1 MVKRESYEK
10 EKKDEEGYV
19 NCQAGIRNKGSSKEH
34 SALLWGTQLWIF
46 HTQKLKVV
54 HILSLHLCLKVL
66 GDRYLSDMEDRTTR
80 VSAFREILQSLQ
92 CKIVQ
97 YTFLG
102 QYLIKLQ
109 DFFSQCK
116 IPHPAWIQ
124 LHHNKL
130 GLSGMRLFRP
140 LYHKTEK
147 TLFQMW
153 CTALKKH

>member
-1 MVKRESYEK
+1 MISP
-10 EKKDEEGYV
+10 
-19 NCQAGIRNKGSSKEH
+19 
-34 SALLWGTQLWIF
+34 LL
-46 HTQKLKVV
+46 V
-54 HILSLHLCLKVL
+54 LSLRILKDIDQSVCCLFYLWKFYRIMISFL
-66 GDRYLSDMEDRTTR
+66 FHYLFHLSDFYLWSDTR

-124 LHHNKL
+124 LHQNQL
-130 GLSGMRLFRP
+130 GLLGMRLFRP
-140 LYHKTEK
+140 LYHKTKK
-147 TLFQMW
+147 TLFQIW
-153 CTALKKH
+153 YTALKKH